1 MEGPGERL
9 SRVRAAWSRG
19 EAALG
24 AVLTMP
30 SIQMA
35 QAIARMG
42 FDWVVV
48 DMEHYPMD
56 ARDVHETIAAMAG
69 ADVAPLVRVHWNEHW
84 LAKPALDAGALG
96 IVFPMIRNREEAE
109 AAVAA
114 VRYPP
119 EGVRGWGPTYAQLRW
134 NLGLEEYARLAN
146 EEILTV
152 ALMEHG
158 DAVRNIHAIAET
170 PGLDVAFIAPSDLA
184 ATLGH
189 LGDAS
194 TPCGARGR
202 RGDRAGRSGDR
213 RRSRRSSL
221 VAGGRDAN
229 DRTRLPLPEPGIG
242 HQPAA
247 RRGVQSARL
256 HTRGIDPR
264 GQWSLPGLS
273 WKGAANQ

>member
-30 SIQMA
+30 SVQMA

-56 ARDVHETIAAMAG
+56 TRDVHETIAAMAG
-69 ADVAPLVRVHWNEHW
+69 TDTTPLVRVHWNEHW

-109 AAVAA
+109 AAVAS

-134 NLGLEEYARLAN
+134 DLGPEYARLAN
-146 EEILTV
+146 EEIVTV
-152 ALMEHG
+152 ALIEHG
-158 DAVRNIHAIAET
+158 DAVRNIRAIAET

-189 LGDAS
+189 LGDAEHPEVREAVAEIERAVLETDAVLGGVALS
-194 TPCGARGR
+194 PEAATRMIERGYR
-202 RGDRAGRSGDR
+202 FLNLGSDI
-213 RRSRRSSL
+213 SL
-221 VAGGRDAN
+221 LR
-229 DRTRLPLPEPGIG
+229 
-242 HQPAA
+242 
-247 RRGVQSARL
+247 
-256 HTRGIDPR
+256 
-264 GQWSLPGLS
+264 
-273 WKGAANQ
+273 GAASALLDSIRGT

>member
-56 ARDVHETIAAMAG
+56 ARDVHETIAAMGG
-69 ADVAPLVRVHWNEHW
+69 ADVTPLVRVHWNEHW

-96 IVFPMIRNREEAE
+96 IVFPMIRNRQEAE

-119 EGVRGWGPTYAQLRW
+119 QGVRGWGPTYAQLRW

-146 EEILTV
+146 EAIVTV
-152 ALMEHG
+152 ALIEHG
-158 DAVRNIHAIAET
+158 DAVRNIRAIAET

-189 LGDAS
+189 LGDPQHPEVRQAIVEIERNVPETDAVLGGVALS
-194 TPCGARGR
+194 PETATQMIERGYRFLNLGSDVSLLRGA
-202 RGDRAGRSGDR
+202 A
-213 RRSRRSSL
+213 SSL
-221 VAGGRDAN
+221 LDS
-229 DRTRLPLPEPGIG
+229 I
-242 HQPAA
+242 
-247 RRGVQSARL
+247 RGA
-256 HTRGIDPR
+256 
-264 GQWSLPGLS
+264 
-273 WKGAANQ
+273 

>member
-146 EEILTV
+146 EESLTV
-152 ALMEHG
+152 ALIEHG

-189 LGDAS
+189 LGDAQHPAVREAVAEIERAVLE
-194 TPCGARGR
+194 TGAVLGGVALSPEAATQMIERGYR
-202 RGDRAGRSGDR
+202 FLNLGSDV
-213 RRSRRSSL
+213 SL
-221 VAGGRDAN
+221 LR
-229 DRTRLPLPEPGIG
+229 
-242 HQPAA
+242 
-247 RRGVQSARL
+247 
-256 HTRGIDPR
+256 
-264 GQWSLPGLS
+264 
-273 WKGAANQ
+273 GAASTLLDSIRGA

>member
-1 MEGPGERL
+1 MGAPGEHL
-9 SRVRAAWSRG
+9 SRLKATLDRG
-19 EAALG
+19 ETALG

-30 SIQMA
+30 SVQMA

-56 ARDVHETIAAMAG
+56 IRDVHETIAAMAG
-69 ADVAPLVRVHWNEHW
+69 ADTTPLVRIHWNEHW

-119 EGVRGWGPTYAQLRW
+119 DGVRGWGPTYAQLRW
-134 NLGLEEYARLAN
+134 NLDAREYARLAN

-152 ALMEHG
+152 GLIEHG
-158 DAVRNIHAIAET
+158 QAVRNIRSIAET

-189 LGDAS
+189 LGDVQHPDVREAISEIEQVVLNTDAILGGVAGSAEAATQMMERGYRFLNLGSDVSLLSGAAS
-194 TPCGARGR
+194 TLLDSIRGA
-202 RGDRAGRSGDR
+202 
-213 RRSRRSSL
+213 
-221 VAGGRDAN
+221 
-229 DRTRLPLPEPGIG
+229 
-242 HQPAA
+242 
-247 RRGVQSARL
+247 
-256 HTRGIDPR
+256 
-264 GQWSLPGLS
+264 
-273 WKGAANQ
+273 

>member
-9 SRVRAAWSRG
+9 SRVRAAWSHG

-69 ADVAPLVRVHWNEHW
+69 ADVTPLVRVHWNEHW

-96 IVFPMIRNREEAE
+96 IVFPMVRNREEAE

-146 EEILTV
+146 EEIVTV

-158 DAVRNIHAIAET
+158 DAVRNIRSIAET

-189 LGDAS
+189 LGDPQHPAVREAVAEIERAVLETDAVLGGVALSPEAATQMIERGYRFLNLGSDISLLRGAAS
-194 TPCGARGR
+194 TLLDSIRG
-202 RGDRAGRSGDR
+202 
-213 RRSRRSSL
+213 
-221 VAGGRDAN
+221 
-229 DRTRLPLPEPGIG
+229 E
-242 HQPAA
+242 
-247 RRGVQSARL
+247 
-256 HTRGIDPR
+256 
-264 GQWSLPGLS
+264 
-273 WKGAANQ
+273 